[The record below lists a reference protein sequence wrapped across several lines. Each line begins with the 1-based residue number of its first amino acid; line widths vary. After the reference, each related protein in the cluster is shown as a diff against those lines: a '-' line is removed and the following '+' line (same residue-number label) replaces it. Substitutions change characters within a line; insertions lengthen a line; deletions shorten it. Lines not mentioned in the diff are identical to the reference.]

1 MPIVTIQLRNIPLNH
16 SLQVGDT
23 LYYVSTTS
31 VGNIWDIQA
40 PGNEIKLL
48 GPVLEIIDLP
58 MGQNDRPEVA
68 ETKVWGTN
76 YDLVVDVDLSITTM
90 VTPGDF
96 LMFSKDNVANM
107 SSILGYYAEVTFKNN
122 SKEYVELFSVG
133 SEITESSS

>member
-1 MPIVTIQLRNIPLNH
+1 MPIVTIELRNIPLNH

-31 VGNIWDIQA
+31 LGNVWDIQSD
-40 PGNEIKLL
+40 EIKLL
-48 GPVLEIIDLP
+48 GPLLEIIDLP
-58 MGQNDRPEVA
+58 MGQFDREEVA

-76 YDLVVDVDLSITTM
+76 FDLVVDVDLSITTM

-96 LMFSKDNVANM
+96 LMFSKDNIANM